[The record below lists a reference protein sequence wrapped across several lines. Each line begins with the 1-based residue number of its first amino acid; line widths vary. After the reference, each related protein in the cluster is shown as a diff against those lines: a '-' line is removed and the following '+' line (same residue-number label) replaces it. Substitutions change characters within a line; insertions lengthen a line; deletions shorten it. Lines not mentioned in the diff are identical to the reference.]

1 MYQYIDGL
9 WNQLGQTIDG
19 YSIGDESGISV
30 SINAKGDIVAIGAR
44 YDDNS
49 GNDSGSTKMYQ
60 YTNGTW
66 NQLGQTINGDS
77 VGDYSGYSV
86 SINAK
91 GDIVAIGAPND
102 DNGNRNSGSTKI
114 YQKVLR

>member
-1 MYQYIDGL
+1 M
-9 WNQLGQTIDG
+9 
-19 YSIGDESGISV
+19 
-30 SINAKGDIVAIGAR
+30 SINAKGDIVAIGAI

-66 NQLGQTINGDS
+66 NQLGQTIDGHLADNR
-77 VGDYSGYSV
+77 SGWSV

-91 GDIVAIGAPND
+91 GDIVAIGAIYD
-102 DNGNRNSGSTKI
+102 DNIGNNNSGSTKI